1 MPSLAGTE
9 LTVTPYARP
18 LLVLALLS
26 GASSLL
32 YQVVWSR
39 LLTLEIGLTA
49 AALSTV
55 LAAFMG
61 GLALGTFAASRRA
74 ATLPPRR
81 ALALYGLLELAVG
94 ITALGVAPALMLAR
108 PILAVAYQDGEGG
121 LTFAILRLVICLI
134 VVTVPATLMG
144 ATFPLALRW
153 LEPRPDEPAGRAGEI
168 AGIYYAVHTFG
179 AAIGAALTGFLL
191 LPALGLQRSTIAGVI
206 VNTIVGASAYYIQWR
221 HRADDG
227 PAWTHDGT
235 TALERPTSPSPSS
248 SLAASDDD
256 TASRKKTS
264 AVVWRMKPKQSA
276 PDRSSAPPL
285 AANEWSA
292 RAHPTSAAV
301 TLAISGFI
309 ALVHEVAWTR
319 VIALTLGPTTYAFS
333 TMLATC
339 ILGLAAGAWLATRWL
354 PRLRRPVTALAVTQ
368 IAAALGAFF
377 AAALVPRLP
386 AFVASIVASPH
397 QFGWT
402 LAIEILLIAILL
414 LPMTLPLGA
423 AFPFA
428 VATAAPNA
436 GDTVRQASRV
446 YTANTLGAIGGALTG
461 GFLLISQ
468 IGLKRTITFAGLLGV
483 LAGVELIWRTRRR
496 GTSRV
501 WVPLLGVLTAVLG
514 ISLPSW
520 NTLELSSGAYRM
532 TAGTVADVP
541 YALEAGALLYYDDGA
556 AGTVSV
562 RRLAGT
568 IALSINGTVDAS
580 NTRDMLRQ
588 VMLAHLPLLLH
599 AAPSDV
605 CIIGLGS
612 GVTAGAALAHPVDRV
627 DTIELSREVVR
638 ASDFFSTENR
648 AALRDPRGHL
658 LVGDG
663 RTHLRLASRTYDVII
678 SEPSSPWMAGAAPL
692 FTRELFSA
700 ARDRLNP
707 GGLFA
712 QRVHLQ
718 GVPRDDVRS
727 ILATFGDVFPHTTLW
742 LAGDT
747 DLMVIGSREA
757 LRPRVQELTR
767 RWQVP
772 GVAADFERVH
782 VRDPFGLLMSFV
794 ADESSLAAIV
804 AGAAVQTDDRTRL
817 EFSAPWGLQDRGDPA
832 AWLLDQ
838 RWRDAR
844 PEMIRE
850 AETNA
855 SAIQW
860 RDRALMLLGAGA
872 EPLAYDAAARAL
884 ALDPTDSAALG
895 ALVQAAT
902 RLRRQS
908 AALSLLEAARAQ
920 APDSLEPLLSV
931 ARMRA
936 ATGDLQG
943 ALDTAARAT
952 QQFPDSFDGW
962 ELSATL
968 AAERRDQRELSRV
981 IDAIKAQFP
990 DRWEVR
996 YFEALLHLVRD
1007 EYAEAARLGE
1017 EVLRER
1023 ASDPRTLTMIGTAY
1037 SRLGIRAR
1045 ARDAFEACI
1054 QADPADPGSYVQ
1066 LARLELE
1073 GLNARR
1079 AAELY
1084 SEALVLN
1091 PRLPAAVQG
1100 LAEAL
1105 TQMGRPDRAAELR
1118 TIAGS

>member
-1 MPSLAGTE
+1 LP
-9 LTVTPYARP
+9 VTPYARP

-74 ATLPPRR
+74 AAMRPRR
-81 ALALYGLLELAVG
+81 ALALYGVLELAVG
-94 ITALGVAPALMLAR
+94 ITALGVAPALTLAR
-108 PILAVAYQDGEGG
+108 PILALTYQDGHGG
-121 LTFAILRLVICLI
+121 LLFAILRLVICLI

-153 LEPRPDEPAGRAGEI
+153 LEPRPDEPAARAGHV
-168 AGIYYAVHTFG
+168 AGMFYAVHTFG

-191 LPALGLQRSTIAGVI
+191 LPALGLQRATIAGVI
-206 VNTIVGASAYYIQWR
+206 INTLVGAGAYALQWR
-221 HRADDG
+221 HRKDDG
-227 PAWTHDGT
+227 AAWTHDGT
-235 TALERPTSPSPSS
+235 TPAPVPSS
-248 SLAASDDD
+248 TPAATSSSDED
-256 TASRKKTS
+256 TGTGRRTGSVIVWKMKRKQHP
-264 AVVWRMKPKQSA
+264 A
-276 PDRSSAPPL
+276 DRSGAPPL

-339 ILGLAAGAWLATRWL
+339 ILGLALGAALATAWL

-368 IAAALGAFF
+368 IAAALGAFL

-386 AFVASIVASPH
+386 AFVASLVASPH

-402 LAIEILLIAILL
+402 LGIEIVLIAILL

-428 VATAAPNA
+428 VATAAPHA
-436 GDTVRQASRV
+436 HDTVREASRL

-461 GFLLISQ
+461 GFVLISQ

-483 LAGVELIWRTRRR
+483 LAGVELIWRTRGR
-496 GTSRV
+496 GKSRV
-501 WVPLLGVLTAVLG
+501 WVPLLGGLTAVLG

-520 NTLELSSGAYRM
+520 NTLELSSGSYRI
-532 TAGTVADVP
+532 ANGTLTDVP
-541 YALEAGALLYYDDGA
+541 YGLEAGALLYYDDGA

-568 IALSINGTVDAS
+568 IALAINGTVDAS

-588 VMLAHLPLLLH
+588 TMLAHLPLLLH

-612 GVTAGAALAHPVDRV
+612 GVTAGAALAHPIDRV

-638 ASDFFSTENR
+638 ASDFFTTENR
-648 AALRDPRGHL
+648 AALRDPRHQL

-692 FTRELFSA
+692 FTRELFAA

-712 QRVHLQ
+712 QRVHLL
-718 GVPRDDVRS
+718 GVPRADVRS
-727 ILATFGDVFPHTTLW
+727 ILATFADVFPHTTLW
-742 LAGDT
+742 LAGET
-747 DLMVIGSREA
+747 DLLVIGSREA
-757 LRPRVQELTR
+757 LRPRLQELPR

-772 GVAADFERVH
+772 GVAADFERVQ

-794 ADESSLAAIV
+794 ADESALPLIV
-804 AGAAVQTDDRTRL
+804 GGAAVQTDDRTRL
-817 EFSAPWGLQDRGDPA
+817 EFSAPWGLQERGEPA
-832 AWLLDQ
+832 SWLLDQ
-838 RWRDAR
+838 RLRDAR
-844 PEMIRE
+844 PDIIRE
-850 AETNA
+850 AEANA
-855 SAIQW
+855 TASGW

-872 EPLAYDAAARAL
+872 EALAYDAAARAL
-884 ALDPTDSAALG
+884 ALDPTDSAALD
-895 ALVQAAT
+895 ALVRTAT
-902 RLRRQS
+902 RLRRQP
-908 AALSLLEAARAQ
+908 AALALLEAAREQ
-920 APDSLEPLLSV
+920 TPDSLPPLLAV

-936 ATGDLQG
+936 ATDDRQG
-943 ALDTAARAT
+943 AVDAAAKAT
-952 QQFPDSFDGW
+952 HQFSDAFDGW
-962 ELSATL
+962 ELLATL
-968 AAERRDQRELSRV
+968 AAERRDELELARV
-981 IDAIKAQFP
+981 IEAIEAQFP

-996 YFEALLHLVRD
+996 YFTALLHLIRD
-1007 EYAEAARLGE
+1007 EHAEAARLGE
-1017 EVLRER
+1017 EVLKER
-1023 ASDPRTLTMIGTAY
+1023 ASDPRTLAMVGIAY
-1037 SRLGIRAR
+1037 ARLGIRAR

-1054 QADPADPGSYVQ
+1054 QADPADPSSYVQ
-1066 LARLELE
+1066 LARLELDSM
-1073 GLNARR
+1073 NARR
-1079 AAELY
+1079 AAELF

-1100 LAEAL
+1100 LADAL
-1105 TQMGRPDRAAELR
+1105 TRMGRADRAAELR
-1118 TIAGS
+1118 TLAGS

>member
-1 MPSLAGTE
+1 M
-9 LTVTPYARP
+9 TPYARP
-18 LLVLALLS
+18 LLVLAFLS
-26 GASSLL
+26 GVSSLL

-74 ATLPPRR
+74 ATMPPRR

-94 ITALGVAPALMLAR
+94 VTALGVAPALTFAR
-108 PILAVAYQDGEGG
+108 PVLAIAYHDGEGG
-121 LTFAILRLVICLI
+121 LLFAILRLVICLI

-153 LEPRPDEPAGRAGEI
+153 LEPPSDEPAARAGHI
-168 AGIYYAVHTFG
+168 AGVFYAVHTFG
-179 AAIGAALTGFLL
+179 AALGAALTGFLL
-191 LPALGLQRSTIAGVI
+191 LPALGLQRSTIAGVVI
-206 VNTIVGASAYYIQWR
+206 NTLVGACAYALQWR
-221 HRADDG
+221 HRKDDG
-227 PAWTHDGT
+227 PHWTHDGT
-235 TALERPTSPSPSS
+235 SPLPASASSISS
-248 SLAASDDD
+248 SGPSTGPTADED
-256 TASRKKTS
+256 TGTGRKTGS
-264 AVVWRMKPKQSA
+264 VIVWRMKPKSRSR
-276 PDRSSAPPL
+276 DRGASPL

-339 ILGLAAGAWLATRWL
+339 ILGLAVGAALATRWL

-368 IAAALGAFF
+368 IAAAFGAFF

-386 AFVASIVASPH
+386 GFVASLVASPH

-402 LAIEILLIAILL
+402 LGIEILLIAILL

-428 VATAAPNA
+428 VATAAPHA
-436 GDTVRQASRV
+436 HDTVREASRL

-468 IGLKRTITFAGLLGV
+468 FGLKRTITFAGLLGV

-496 GTSRV
+496 GTSRI
-501 WVPLLGVLTAVLG
+501 WVPAAGVLTALLG

-520 NTLELSSGAYRM
+520 NTLELTSGAYRI
-532 TAGTVADVP
+532 ANGTLTDVP
-541 YALEAGALLYYDDGA
+541 YGLEAGALLYYDDGS

-568 IALSINGTVDAS
+568 IALSINGAVDAS

-588 VMLAHLPLLLH
+588 TMLAHLPLLLH

-638 ASDFFSTENR
+638 ASDFFTTENR
-648 AALRDPRGHL
+648 AALRDPRGHV

-663 RTHLRLASRTYDVII
+663 RTHLRLAHRTYDVII

-692 FTRELFSA
+692 FTRELFAA
-700 ARDRLNP
+700 ARERLNP

-712 QRVHLQ
+712 QRVHLE
-718 GVPRDDVRS
+718 GVPRADVRS
-727 ILATFGDVFPHTTLW
+727 ILATFADVFPHTTLW
-742 LAGDT
+742 LAGET
-747 DLMVIGSREA
+747 DLIVIGSREA

-794 ADESSLAAIV
+794 ADESSLPSIID
-804 AGAAVQTDDRTRL
+804 GASVQTDDRTRL
-817 EFSAPWGLQDRGDPA
+817 EFSAPWGLQERGEPA
-832 AWLLDQ
+832 SWLLNQ
-838 RWRDAR
+838 RLRDAR
-844 PEMIRE
+844 PEMIRDAE
-850 AETNA
+850 ANA
-855 SAIQW
+855 SASQW

-872 EPLAYDAAARAL
+872 EALAYDAAARAL
-884 ALDPTDSAALG
+884 MLDASDSATLDT
-895 ALVQAAT
+895 LVRAAT
-902 RLRRQS
+902 RLRRQP
-908 AALSLLEAARAQ
+908 AALALLEAARTQ
-920 APDSLEPLLSV
+920 TPDSLPPLLAV

-936 ATGDLQG
+936 ATDDRQG
-943 ALDTAARAT
+943 AIDAATKAT
-952 QQFPDSFDGW
+952 QQFPDAFDGW
-962 ELSATL
+962 ELVATL
-968 AAERRDQRELSRV
+968 AAERRDQQELERV
-981 IDAIKAQFP
+981 IEAIRAQFP

-996 YFEALLHLVRD
+996 YFAALLHLIRD
-1007 EYAEAARLGE
+1007 EYAESARLGE
-1017 EVLRER
+1017 EVLKER
-1023 ASDPRTLTMIGTAY
+1023 SSDPRTLAMVGTAY
-1037 SRLGIRAR
+1037 ARLGIRAR

-1066 LARLELE
+1066 LARLELDSM
-1073 GLNARR
+1073 NARR
-1079 AAELY
+1079 AAELF

-1100 LAEAL
+1100 LADAL
-1105 TQMGRPDRAAELR
+1105 TRMGRADRAAELR
-1118 TIAGS
+1118 TLAGS

>member
-1 MPSLAGTE
+1 M
-9 LTVTPYARP
+9 TPHARP
-18 LLVLALLS
+18 LLALALLS

-61 GLALGTFAASRRA
+61 GLALGAFAASRRA

-94 ITALGVAPALMLAR
+94 VTAFGVAPALTLAR
-108 PILAVAYQDGEGG
+108 PILALAYADGQGG
-121 LTFAILRLVICLI
+121 LVFAVLRLVICLV

-153 LEPRPDEPAGRAGEI
+153 LEPRPNEPAARAGEI
-168 AGIYYAVHTFG
+168 AGMLYAVHTFG
-179 AAIGAALTGFLL
+179 AALGAALTGFLL
-191 LPALGLQRSTIAGVI
+191 VPALGLHRSTIVGVI
-206 VNTIVGASAYYIQWR
+206 INTIVGGCAYYLQWR
-221 HRADDG
+221 RRTDDG

-235 TALERPTSPSPSS
+235 SPLPNVRPSS
-248 SLAASDDD
+248 AAAAAASSSSSDQEIG
-256 TASRKKTS
+256 SFRKKGS
-264 AVVWRMKPKQSA
+264 VVVWRMNPKA
-276 PDRSSAPPL
+276 RPPDRPGTPPL

-319 VIALTLGPTTYAFS
+319 VLALTLGPTTYAFS

-368 IAAALGAFF
+368 IVAALGAFF
-377 AAALVPRLP
+377 AVALVPRLP
-386 AFVASIVASPH
+386 GFVASLVASPH

-436 GDTVRQASRV
+436 GDTVREASRV

-461 GFLLISQ
+461 GFVLIPQ

-496 GTSRV
+496 GHSRV
-501 WVPLLGVLTAVLG
+501 WVPLLGALTAFIG

-520 NTLELSSGAYRM
+520 DTLQLTSGAYRV
-532 TAGTVADVP
+532 ASGTLADVP
-541 YALEAGALLYYDDGA
+541 YSLEAGALLYYDDGA

-562 RRLAGT
+562 RRLAGRIT
-568 IALSINGTVDAS
+568 LALNGSVDAS

-588 VMLAHLPLLLH
+588 TMLAHLPLLLH

-692 FTRELFSA
+692 FTRELFAA

-718 GVPRDDVRS
+718 DMPRADVRS
-727 ILATFGDVFPHTTLW
+727 ILATFADVFPHTTLW
-742 LAGDT
+742 LAGEA
-747 DLMVIGSREA
+747 DLLVIGSREA
-757 LRPRVQELTR
+757 LRPRVQELPR

-772 GVAADFERVH
+772 GVAADLERVQ

-794 ADESSLAAIV
+794 ADESSLPAMV
-804 AGAAVQTDDRTRL
+804 EGAAVQTDDRTRL
-817 EFSAPWGLQDRGDPA
+817 EFSGPWAMQERGNPA

-844 PEMIRE
+844 PQMIRDAE
-850 AETNA
+850 ANGTA
-855 SAIQW
+855 SQW
-860 RDRALMLLGAGA
+860 RDRALMLLGADA
-872 EPLAYDAAARAL
+872 ERLAYDAAARAL
-884 ALDPTDSAALG
+884 ALDPTDSAALD
-895 ALVQAAT
+895 ALVRSATRQRRQAA
-902 RLRRQS
+902 
-908 AALSLLEAARAQ
+908 ALALLEAARAQ
-920 APDSLEPLLSV
+920 TPDSLEPLLAI

-936 ATGDLQG
+936 ATGDRHG
-943 ALDTAARAT
+943 AVDAATRAT
-952 QQFPDSFDGW
+952 QQFPDAFAGW
-962 ELSATL
+962 ELLATL
-968 AAERRDQRELSRV
+968 AAERRDQYELERV
-981 IDAIKAQFP
+981 IQAIKAQFP

-996 YFEALLHLVRD
+996 YFTAMLHLIRD
-1007 EYAEAARLGE
+1007 EYAESARLGE
-1017 EVLRER
+1017 EVLKER
-1023 ASDPRTLTMIGTAY
+1023 ASDPRTLAMIGTAY
-1037 SRLGIRAR
+1037 ARLGIRAR

-1066 LARLELE
+1066 LARLELDS
-1073 GLNARR
+1073 LNTRR

-1084 SEALVLN
+1084 SEALVLS

-1118 TIAGS
+1118 TLAGS